1 MAGVWIFAEN
11 KEQTMELLNAG
22 RSLAGKMGVKL
33 SVMIVK
39 DRVTAQECIA
49 CGADEV
55 MIVGLADGERSLD
68 ALVPV
73 IAEEAKNGD
82 PDLLMIAATAKGKEL
97 AARLAAR
104 LDTGLCSNCNFLDY
118 NKDSGF
124 VEMERLAYG
133 GAVVQKVACDS
144 RPAMVTIPP
153 RLFDPA
159 VADKAGEGA
168 VREISIPGA
177 SQISITAVKAKE
189 KQDLDI
195 TEAKVVVCVGRGFEK
210 KEDMKLAEDLAS
222 LLGGGIGCTRPIS
235 DEMHWLPEDLCIGLS
250 GVQIK
255 PELYIGLGVS
265 GQIQHVTG
273 IRGARVICSVNK
285 DENAPILGA
294 SDFGIVG
301 DLYDIVPK
309 LIQELEKLPKP

>member
-22 RSLAGKMGVKL
+22 RNIAGKMGVKL
-33 SVMIVK
+33 SAMIIK
-39 DRVTAQECIA
+39 DRVTAQECMER
-49 CGADEV
+49 GADEV
-55 MIVGLADGERSLD
+55 MIIGLPDGERSLD
-68 ALVPV
+68 ALVSV
-73 IAEEAKNGD
+73 FAGEAKNGE

-104 LDTGLCSNCNFLDY
+104 LNAGLCSNCTSLDY
-118 NKDSGF
+118 NEQSKT

-133 GAVVQKVACDS
+133 GAVVQKVVCDT
-144 RPAMVTIPP
+144 RPAMATIPP
-153 RLFDPA
+153 RLFDSA
-159 VADKAGEGA
+159 AADKTGEGP
-168 VREISIPGA
+168 VREIAVPGA
-177 SQISITAVKAKE
+177 SQVAITGVKAKE
-189 KQDLDI
+189 KQERDI
-195 TEAKVVVCVGRGFEK
+195 TEAKTVVCVGRGVEK
-210 KEDMKLAEDLAS
+210 KEDIKLAEDLAS
-222 LLGGGIGCTRPIS
+222 LLGGTIGCTKPIS
-235 DEMHWLPEDLCIGLS
+235 DELHWLPEDLCIGLS

-273 IRGARVICSVNK
+273 IRSAKVICSINK
-285 DENAPILGA
+285 DENAPILAA

-301 DLYDIVPK
+301 DLYDVVPK

>member
-11 KEQTMELLNAG
+11 KEQTMELLSAG
-22 RSLAGKMGVKL
+22 RSLAGKMRVKL
-33 SVMIVK
+33 SAVIIGGSV
-39 DRVTAQECIA
+39 APQECLA

-55 MIVGLADGERSLD
+55 MIVNLPDGGRSLD

-73 IAEEAKNGD
+73 IAGEVKSGD
-82 PDLLMIAATAKGKEL
+82 PDVLMIAATAKGKEL

-104 LDTGLCSNCNFLDY
+104 LETGLCSSCTSIDY
-118 NKDSGF
+118 NEESRL

-133 GAVVQKVACDS
+133 GAVVQTVVCDA

-153 RLFDPA
+153 RMYDQA
-159 VADKAGEGA
+159 AAGNAGEGM
-168 VREISIPGA
+168 VRELAPAEPSRV
-177 SQISITAVKAKE
+177 SITAVKAKE
-189 KQDLDI
+189 KQDRDI
-195 TEAKVVVCVGRGFEK
+195 TEAKIVVCVGRGFEK
-210 KEDMKLAEDLAS
+210 REDMKLAEDLAG

-235 DEMHWLPEDLCIGLS
+235 DELHWLPEDLCIGLS
-250 GVQIK
+250 GVQVK

-273 IRGARVICSVNK
+273 IRGAKVICSINK
-285 DENAPILGA
+285 DENAPMLAA

-301 DLYDIVPK
+301 DLYDVVPK
-309 LIQELEKLPKP
+309 LIQELGKVRQA

>member
-1 MAGVWIFAEN
+1 MAGIWIFAEN
-11 KEQTMELLNAG
+11 REQTMELLNAG
-22 RSLAGKMGVKL
+22 RGLAGKTGVKL
-33 SVMIVK
+33 SALIVR
-39 DRVTAQECIA
+39 DRVEAQECIA

-55 MIVGLADGERSLD
+55 MIIGLPGGERSLD

-104 LDTGLCSNCNFLDY
+104 LNAGLCSNCTSLDY
-118 NKDSGF
+118 NEQNKA

-133 GAVVQKVACDS
+133 GAVVQKIVCDT

-159 VADKAGEGA
+159 AADNSREGT
-168 VREISIPGA
+168 VREISLPGD
-177 SQISITAVKAKE
+177 SRISVTAVKAKE
-189 KQDLDI
+189 KQDRDI
-195 TEAKVVVCVGRGFEK
+195 TEAKVVVCVGRGVEK
-210 KEDMKLAEDLAS
+210 KEDMKLAEDLANI
-222 LLGGGIGCTRPIS
+222 LGGGIGCTRPIS
-235 DEMHWLPEDLCIGLS
+235 DELHWLPEDLCIGLS
-250 GVQIK
+250 GVQVK
-255 PELYIGLGVS
+255 PDLYIGLGVS

-273 IRGARVICSVNK
+273 IRGAKVVCSINK
-285 DENAPILGA
+285 DENAPILAA

-301 DLYDIVPK
+301 DLYEVVPR
-309 LIQELEKLPKP
+309 LIQALERLPKS